1 MSVTVNYEYKLKPN
15 VLQIKT
21 FESWLSTC
29 KKVYNFA
36 LRERKDWVNSRKSL
50 VNACSL
56 VSEYILPPDT
66 PRPTYYSQCKS
77 LTSAKKNIAELTEPH
92 IHVLQ
97 QTLRQLE
104 AAFVAMWERGHG
116 FPRFK
121 KKMRSFVYPDVKQ
134 SAVESGRVKLP
145 KIGWVKMRM
154 SRPLPEGFIL
164 KQMRVVKR
172 SSGFFVMLTYQLGVQ
187 VPSAPPHG
195 HFLGVDIGLDKYLA
209 TSDGELV
216 SRPRFF
222 NALHRQLK
230 LLQRRLKHKKK
241 GSSKEL
247 KLQNKIARIYQK
259 INDTR
264 KDWHFKLAHRLCD
277 SAGAIFVEDIN
288 FIAWAKGLFG
298 KHTLDAAYGQFF
310 NILSYV
316 CWKRDVFFLKL
327 NKDYTSQMCPNCGT
341 HTGKKD
347 LSERTHRCA
356 NCGYTTNRDVAA
368 AQVIRNR
375 GISAVGQP
383 VEFKIAS
390 GDVLPGAG
398 SDISL
403 GKCP

>member
-1 MSVTVNYEYKLKPN
+1 MITVNYEYKLKPN
-15 VLQIKT
+15 AQQIET
-21 FESWLSTC
+21 FEAWLNSC

-36 LRERKDWVNSRKSL
+36 LRERKDWVNSRKSA
-50 VNACSL
+50 VNSCSL
-56 VSEYILPPDT
+56 VSEYILPADT
-66 PRPTYYSQCKS
+66 PRPTYASQCKS
-77 LTSAKKNIAELTEPH
+77 LTSAKKVAPELQLPH

-134 SAVESGRVKLP
+134 SVVESGRVKLP
-145 KIGWVKMRM
+145 KIGWVRMRM

-164 KQMRVVKR
+164 KQIRVVKR
-172 SSGFFVMLTYQLGVQ
+172 ATGFFVMLTYQLGIAIPD
-187 VPSAPPHG
+187 VPIHG

-222 NALHRQLK
+222 NALQRELK

-241 GSSKEL
+241 GSSKSL
-247 KLQNKIARIYQK
+247 KLQHKIAKVHQK
-259 INDTR
+259 TNDTR
-264 KDWHFKLAHRLCD
+264 KDWHFKLAHHLCD
-277 SAGAIFVEDIN
+277 QAGAIFVEDIN
-288 FIAWAKGLFG
+288 FKAWARGLFG

-316 CWKRDVFFLKL
+316 CWKRDVFFLKV
-327 NKDYTSQMCPNCGT
+327 NKDYTSQICPKCGT

-347 LSERTHRCA
+347 LSERIHRC
-356 NCGYTTNRDVAA
+356 NSCGYTTNRDVAA
-368 AQVIRNR
+368 AQVIKSR
-375 GISAVGQP
+375 GILAVGQP
-383 VEFKIAS
+383 VGLQIAS
-390 GDVLPGAG
+390 GGILSGAG
-398 SDISL
+398 DSL
-403 GKCP
+403 DQCL

>member
-1 MSVTVNYEYKLKPN
+1 M
-15 VLQIKT
+15 
-21 FESWLSTC
+21 
-29 KKVYNFA
+29 
-36 LRERKDWVNSRKSL
+36 RERKDWVNARKSS
-50 VNACSL
+50 VNTCSL
-56 VSEYILPPDT
+56 VSEYILPADT

-77 LTSAKKNIAELTEPH
+77 LTSAKKNYDVLTEPH

-134 SAVESGRVKLP
+134 SAVEVGRVKLP
-145 KIGWVKMRM
+145 KIGWVRMRM
-154 SRPLPEGFIL
+154 SRPLPLGFIL

-172 SSGFFVMLTYQLGVQ
+172 SCAYFVMLTYQLGLQ
-187 VPSAPPHG
+187 VANAPAHG
-195 HFLGVDIGLDKYLA
+195 HFLGVDIGVDNYLA

-241 GSSKEL
+241 GSSNWL
-247 KLQNKIARIYQK
+247 KLQNKIARIHQK

-264 KDWHFKLAHRLCD
+264 KDWQFKLAHRLCD
-277 SAGAIFVEDIN
+277 SARAIFIEDIN
-288 FIAWAKGLFG
+288 FIAWTKGLFG
-298 KHTLDAAYGQFF
+298 KHALDAAYGQFF
-310 NILSYV
+310 NILSYI
-316 CWKRDVFFLKL
+316 CWKRDVFFLKVD
-327 NKDYTSQMCPNCGT
+327 KDYTSQICPNCQT

-347 LSERTHRCA
+347 LSERMHRCF

-368 AQVIRNR
+368 AQVILQR

-383 VEFKIAS
+383 VEQQIAS
-390 GDVLPGAG
+390 GDVLLGAF
-398 SDISL
+398 SNTRPC
-403 GKCP
+403 KCP